1 MERKDG
7 PPVDLVIRRD
17 LVPLFKESRK
27 IDAVFAVI
35 NAAEEAPG
43 EIRINGELW
52 ARNPS
57 VDKESFCV
65 QGILFMNPVFM
76 NPVFD

>member
-43 EIRINGELW
+43 EIRINGELC
-52 ARNPS
+52 A
-57 VDKESFCV
+57 KESFCG
-65 QGILFMNPVFM
+65 QGILFMNPVF
-76 NPVFD
+76 D

>member
-1 MERKDG
+1 M
-7 PPVDLVIRRD
+7 IRRD

-43 EIRINGELW
+43 EIRINAYVPEQSHTFSLLVNEDTI
-52 ARNPS
+52 ARLAA
-57 VDKESFCV
+57 ESSGV
-65 QGILFMNPVFM
+65 VRIVH
-76 NPVFD
+76 VAKIRTY

>member
-43 EIRINGELW
+43 EIRINGELC

-57 VDKESFCV
+57 VDKESFCG
-65 QGILFMNPVFM
+65 QGILFMNPVF
-76 NPVFD
+76 D